1 MSCVYKN
8 PCDGSPKS
16 AGSACNQY
24 NHDLPQPNPC
34 KTHRPKGIDSKACD
48 LFIHD
53 MVEKRIGNGGGRLLA
68 LEDFLR
74 SQIQRGT
81 LPPIQRARGLSSKRS
96 NGLKHHF
103 EKLVPD
109 SASHIQGLKKLTGSP
124 HRIPPTPMSIVSCS
138 PFMPRLRY
146 SPNSYV
152 TILALTPIFFQSD

>member
-81 LPPIQRARGLSSKRS
+81 LPPIQRARGLSKQALKWLKTPLRKVGAGQRVTHPRIKKVNRVAASDPAHANEHRVMLPFHATFEILSK
-96 NGLKHHF
+96 
-103 EKLVPD
+103 
-109 SASHIQGLKKLTGSP
+109 
-124 HRIPPTPMSIVSCS
+124 
-138 PFMPRLRY
+138 
-146 SPNSYV
+146 
-152 TILALTPIFFQSD
+152 